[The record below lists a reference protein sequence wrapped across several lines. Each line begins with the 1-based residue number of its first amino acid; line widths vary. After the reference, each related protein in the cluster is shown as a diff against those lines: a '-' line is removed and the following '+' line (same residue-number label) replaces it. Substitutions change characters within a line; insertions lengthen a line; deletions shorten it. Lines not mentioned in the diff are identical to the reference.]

1 MSKIHIQF
9 SRFSAFYTP
18 LIATMAGGF
27 LDDEG
32 LEYEWS
38 KAANNDDAIAKL
50 TDGTTHVAQSAV
62 GVSIAQLARGETP
75 APRHFAQINE
85 KDGFFIS
92 GRHADPDFE
101 WAKLEGAEVLVD
113 HGIQPLAMFKYACMK
128 AGIDYGKLTVSNV
141 GGGPDM
147 EKAFRGGQGDYV
159 VLQGPAPQNLEY
171 EGVSHVVAEV
181 GRPIGPLAFSSLAAM
196 PEWLETDMAAA
207 FTRAYAKT
215 RVWLNETPADEIA
228 LKVGEYFPD
237 IHASVLAKCVLAYQG
252 LGNWSPH
259 VEITEEALAVAQDVF
274 VKAGMITKP
283 YAYDLLCAKPPAH

>member
-1 MSKIHIQF
+1 
-9 SRFSAFYTP
+9 
-18 LIATMAGGF
+18 
-27 LDDEG
+27 
-32 LEYEWS
+32 
-38 KAANNDDAIAKL
+38 
-50 TDGTTHVAQSAV
+50 
-62 GVSIAQLARGETP
+62 
-75 APRHFAQINE
+75 
-85 KDGFFIS
+85 
-92 GRHADPDFE
+92 
-101 WAKLEGAEVLVD
+101 
-113 HGIQPLAMFKYACMK
+113 MK

-159 VLQGPAPQNLEY
+159 VLQGPVPQNLEY
-171 EGVSHVVAEV
+171 EGVAYVVGEV

-252 LGNWSPH
+252 LGNWTPH

-274 VKAGMITKP
+274 VKAGMITEP